1 MGRFKMI
8 EYWNSAYPTL
18 IKSFLTHMQLVY
30 TSVVIALIIAIGIIY
45 FFLNRGH
52 WLDQLVYFFS
62 ALYSVP
68 SYALFAML
76 IPITGLG
83 TTSAIIVLVLY
94 SEYVLLRTF
103 ITGIME
109 IDPIVVESAVAMGM
123 TERQLFFRLQL
134 PLAAKSIFSGIRLAL
149 TSATGIATIAA
160 TINAGGI
167 GTIFFDGLRTQN
179 LIKMIW
185 GTLLIMTLI
194 ILSNYLLSII
204 EKVSLRNIELED

>member
-1 MGRFKMI
+1 MGRFEMI

-45 FFLNRGH
+45 FFLNRGY

-62 ALYSVP
+62 ALYSIP

-83 TTSAIIVLVLY
+83 TISAMIVLILY

-103 ITGIME
+103 ITGIRE
-109 IDPIVVESAVAMGM
+109 IDPIVIESAVAMGM
-123 TERQLFFRLQL
+123 TEKQLFFRVQL

-149 TSATGIATIAA
+149 TSVTGIATIAA

-194 ILSNYLLSII
+194 ILSNYLLRII
-204 EKVSLRNIELED
+204 EKVSLRNIELGD

>member
-1 MGRFKMI
+1 MGRFEMI

-45 FFLNRGH
+45 FFLNRGY

-62 ALYSVP
+62 ALYSIP

-83 TTSAIIVLVLY
+83 TISAMIVLILY

-103 ITGIME
+103 ITGIRE
-109 IDPIVVESAVAMGM
+109 IDPIVIESAVAMGM
-123 TERQLFFRLQL
+123 TEKQLFFRIQL

-149 TSATGIATIAA
+149 TSVTGIATIAA

-194 ILSNYLLSII
+194 ILSNYLLRII
-204 EKVSLRNIELED
+204 EKVSLRNIELGD

>member
-1 MGRFKMI
+1 MGRFEMI

-45 FFLNRGH
+45 FFLNRVY

-62 ALYSVP
+62 ALYSIP

-83 TTSAIIVLVLY
+83 TISAMIVLILY

-103 ITGIME
+103 ITGIRE
-109 IDPIVVESAVAMGM
+109 IDPIVIESAVAMGM
-123 TERQLFFRLQL
+123 TEKQLFFRVQL

-149 TSATGIATIAA
+149 TSVTGIATIAA

-194 ILSNYLLSII
+194 ILSNYLLRII
-204 EKVSLRNIELED
+204 EKVSLRNIELGG

>member
-8 EYWNSAYPTL
+8 EYWNRAYPIL
-18 IKSFLTHMQLVY
+18 IKSFLTHVQLVY
-30 TSVVIALIIAIGIIY
+30 TSVVIALILAIGIIY
-45 FFLNRGH
+45 FFLNRGR
-52 WLDQLVYFFS
+52 WLDHLVYFFS

-83 TTSAIIVLVLY
+83 TVSAMIVLVLY

-109 IDPIVVESAVAMGM
+109 IDPVVIESAVAMGM
-123 TERQLFFRLQL
+123 TEKQLFFRLQL
-134 PLAAKSIFSGIRLAL
+134 PLSAKSIFSGIRLAL
-149 TSATGIATIAA
+149 TSVTGIATIAA

-179 LIKMIW
+179 PIKMIW
-185 GTLLIMTLI
+185 GTLLTMALI
-194 ILSNYLLSII
+194 ILSNYLLKII
-204 EKVSLRNIELED
+204 EKISLKNIELGD

>member
-1 MGRFKMI
+1 MGRFEMI

-45 FFLNRGH
+45 FFLNRGY

-62 ALYSVP
+62 ALYSIP

-83 TTSAIIVLVLY
+83 TISAMIVLILY

-103 ITGIME
+103 ITGIRE
-109 IDPIVVESAVAMGM
+109 IDPIVIESAVAMGM
-123 TERQLFFRLQL
+123 TEKQLFFRVQL

-149 TSATGIATIAA
+149 TSVTGIATIAA

-194 ILSNYLLSII
+194 ILSNYLLRII
-204 EKVSLRNIELED
+204 EKVSLRNIELGG